1 VRRLTVVLAAA
12 ILLAAACTDTQI
24 PDSNVSGQGWRL
36 LGEGGVGVPNTVEV
50 FDTLREYE
58 FRWSVDEAPP
68 AVDYDTEVVV
78 RFSPATRN
86 GGRACREARLEN
98 VVIDTAAA
106 LVYAVYKQFAAEGC
120 EDGPASLPLHGGV
133 AAGRPAPAV
142 HAAGEREP
150 AGRRD
155 RRRVGDP
162 GRSRDVATGA
172 RQPPAR

>member
-120 EDGPASLPLHGGV
+120 EDGLRAFPFTVGLLRAALPQQFTLQVSENPPGGEIG
-133 AAGRPAPAV
+133 AGSV
-142 HAAGEREP
+142 IQVDLG
-150 AGRRD
+150 
-155 RRRVGDP
+155 
-162 GRSRDVATGA
+162 T
-172 RQPPAR
+172 